1 MAATILMTDPEFYEV
16 SYTINPWMRPDQ
28 WSQDVAAAQALAR
41 HQWTNLKSKLEQDGI
56 TVLTMPGAAGL
67 PDLVFP
73 ANAAIVL
80 DGKALL
86 ARFRYP
92 QRQGEEACFLKYFT
106 QLKDQ
111 GIIQSV
117 APFPEGLYQEG
128 AGDCLWDVT
137 RSLFWAGWGP
147 RSDRRAMDHVVGH
160 FGKKVVGL
168 ELTSEKYY
176 HLDTCFSVLSG
187 GEILYYPEAFSWES
201 RIVLEELVPPSQRI
215 VATAEEAAAFS
226 VNAVNVGRKLF
237 LSSPPDSLVAKL
249 RDKDYECVPLD
260 LSMFVISGGGAFC
273 LTLRLDR
280 VSVANPAVV

>member
-1 MAATILMTDPEFYEV
+1 MAGMILMTDPEFYEV
-16 SYTINPWMRPDQ
+16 SYTINPWMRPEEWNKDI
-28 WSQDVAAAQALAR
+28 SSAQALAR
-41 HQWTNLKSKLEQDGI
+41 QQWSKLKTCLQEADI
-56 TVLTMPGAAGL
+56 DVITMPGVAHL

-92 QRQGEEACFLKYFT
+92 ERRGEEECFLRFFND
-106 QLKDQ
+106 LKDK
-111 GIIQSV
+111 GMLQSV
-117 APFPEGLYQEG
+117 TQFPEGLFQEG
-128 AGDCLWDVT
+128 AGDCIWDAS

-147 RSDRRAMDHVVGH
+147 RSDRRAMDQVVGH

-168 ELTSEKYY
+168 ELTSDKYY

-187 GEILYYPEAFSWES
+187 GEILYYPEALSWES
-201 RIVLEELVPPSQRI
+201 RIVLEEIVPESQRI
-215 VATAEEAAAFS
+215 IATSEEAAAFS
-226 VNAVNVGRKLF
+226 VNAVNIQRKLY
-237 LSSPPDSLVAKL
+237 LSTPPDSLVAKL
-249 RDKDYECVPLD
+249 REKDYECVPMD

-280 VSVANPAVV
+280 ASI